1 MIFNYTLDFQEFA
14 KKNEIN
20 NTNFKVNIV
29 GDLSQKDFKFQL
41 ELSRVWTNNLF
52 SISIFNTLDKNKYAL
67 DLALNSKDVLKDV
80 QRDLNQIEM
89 PFNLIQLSYNKL
101 NNIFVTIYN
110 KNYPNERIQYQILL
124 STFKKVKLNLK
135 SNKENIDYK
144 IPYQYLFNFNS
155 NKTWYLDKT
164 FTNIKWKFHNPS
176 KQRSLGEIAQILFEN
191 DDAFYFETRRN
202 KLITELPVV
211 NSASLLAKPLFDI
224 QFELAIESN
233 LNNLGFIQD
242 ANDIKFKK
250 LFLNFDDYISID
262 NLNQRVEINGDIA
275 PTKKFTVPR
284 FFIGTLR
291 YSLIFENSNFEIITE
306 KILKFEQDE
315 FIDYSRPK
323 IKIKDIT
330 DDVNFSLLRLK
341 YKINLSK
348 IINFISLEDDQL
360 NFNYLLRN
368 NLIYKKD
375 ENE

>member
-1 MIFNYTLDFQEFA
+1 
-14 KKNEIN
+14 
-20 NTNFKVNIV
+20 
-29 GDLSQKDFKFQL
+29 
-41 ELSRVWTNNLF
+41 
-52 SISIFNTLDKNKYAL
+52 
-67 DLALNSKDVLKDV
+67 
-80 QRDLNQIEM
+80 M
-89 PFNLIQLSYNKL
+89 P
-101 NNIFVTIYN
+101 T
-110 KNYPNERIQYQILL
+110 
-124 STFKKVKLNLK
+124 T
-135 SNKENIDYK
+135 
-144 IPYQYLFNFNS
+144 
-155 NKTWYLDKT
+155 
-164 FTNIKWKFHNPS
+164 
-176 KQRSLGEIAQILFEN
+176 
-191 DDAFYFETRRN
+191 
-202 KLITELPVV
+202 
-211 NSASLLAKPLFDI
+211 
-224 QFELAIESN
+224 SN
-233 LNNLGFIQD
+233 L
-242 ANDIKFKK
+242 KK
-250 LFLNFDDYISID
+250 LFLNFNDYISID

-291 YSLIFENSNFEIITE
+291 YSLIFENSNFEITTE